1 MPFDRD
7 LPFERWP
14 FGGGW
19 LFERDGE
26 GLSPDDSGGFW
37 FGREGGGDGEKGFCL
52 GDDGEAF
59 CFDGGEELS
68 EEQMEELEGLMESF
82 RRLGLDE
89 LLEDLFGESGLESR
103 FDGASSGDVD
113 A

>member
-1 MPFDRD
+1 M
-7 LPFERWP
+7 ERWP

-37 FGREGGGDGEKGFCL
+37 FGSEDGGDGEKGLCL

-59 CFDGGEELS
+59 CFDGGEGLS
-68 EEQMEELEGLMESF
+68 EEQMEDLMESF
-82 RRLGLDE
+82 RRFGLDDF
-89 LLEDLFGESGLESR
+89 LEDFFGESGFEGW
-103 FDGASSGDVD
+103 FDGTTSGDLD